1 MHACG
6 HDLHVKAGLGAA
18 TPRAEHM
25 DPVTASEDFST
36 IPDAFGVP
44 YCYWGFGGYAQGREA
59 APNHS
64 PLWAPDLQPSLST
77 GTEAAAS
84 AAFALLGRD

>member
-25 DPVTASEDFST
+25 DPLTASEDFSG
-36 IPDAFGVP
+36 IPDAFGAP
-44 YCYWGFGGYAQGREA
+44 YCCWGFGGDAEGREA

-84 AAFALLGRD
+84 AAFALLGRG

>member
-1 MHACG
+1 
-6 HDLHVKAGLGAA
+6 
-18 TPRAEHM
+18 M

-84 AAFALLGRD
+84 AAFALLGRG